1 MEIMNLNKKTIQTM
15 NLSQNCIIRY
25 FTGLSKNSHIS
36 NVLKI
41 LKIFNIKDLY
51 LYMKLVFIKNLRI
64 IQSVYVYLII
74 F

>member
-1 MEIMNLNKKTIQTM
+1 MWWCRSFPSSSSFYLSRILYGMKIMNLNKKTIQTM

-25 FTGLSKNSHIS
+25 FTGLSRNSHIS

-51 LYMKLVFIKNLRI
+51 
-64 IQSVYVYLII
+64 
-74 F
+74 